1 MYYHTVQSLT
11 LATKHRQR
19 VTAIVW
25 CFLSICPPE
34 IGRCGSES
42 GAEHMDQCTS
52 RLGLYSYIAMLE
64 RYHSWLGYWTSY
76 CERKE
81 CRSIPG
87 EKKLR
92 RMSKTFLALIDSI
105 LHSKLLIILRPMEAA

>member
-1 MYYHTVQSLT
+1 MYYYTVQSLT
-11 LATKHRQR
+11 LAAKRRRR

-25 CFLSICPPE
+25 CFLSVCPPE

-42 GAEHMDQCTS
+42 GAEHMDQCPS

-64 RYHSWLGYWTSY
+64 RYH

-81 CRSIPG
+81 RRSIPG

-105 LHSKLLIILRPMEAA
+105 LHSKLLIILRPMEAARVWSSSAVV